1 MDPTAIFVPLAA
13 FGLGALFTS
22 LRILWEYE
30 RGVIFRLGKL
40 TRAKGPGLI
49 FLVPFGV
56 ERMRKMD
63 LRIVAL
69 DIPPQDTIT
78 KDNVSLSVNAVVYF
92 RVADPAKAVVEIED
106 YYFATSQLAQTTLRS
121 VIGQSELDELLAER
135 EQINEIVRGIID
147 QGTDPWGV
155 EVTGVEI
162 KDIDLP
168 KEMKRAMAKQAEAER
183 ERRGKVIAAEGEYQ
197 ASKKLALA
205 ANVIEKHPVA
215 VQLRFM
221 QTAVEIA
228 AENNSTTVFPIP
240 MELFANLGKG
250 AHIPQGMSEEEIA
263 ALEADDAG
271 LGSLSDGEEIQML
284 ADTARSILGLGSG
297 GKREKAE
304 VGGQEEGEEEE

>member
-22 LRILWEYE
+22 LRVLWEYE

-121 VIGQSELDELLAER
+121 VIGQSELDQLLKDR
-135 EQINEIVRGIID
+135 DSINHQVQHLVDVATEPFGVKV
-147 QGTDPWGV
+147 GTI
-155 EVTGVEI
+155 EV
-162 KDIDLP
+162 KDVGLP
-168 KEMKRAMAKQAEAER
+168 QSMQRAMLAK
-183 ERRGKVIAAEGEYQ
+183 V
-197 ASKKLALA
+197 SC
-205 ANVIEKHPVA
+205 
-215 VQLRFM
+215 
-221 QTAVEIA
+221 
-228 AENNSTTVFPIP
+228 
-240 MELFANLGKG
+240 FA
-250 AHIPQGMSEEEIA
+250 
-263 ALEADDAG
+263 D
-271 LGSLSDGEEIQML
+271 SLW
-284 ADTARSILGLGSG
+284 
-297 GKREKAE
+297 
-304 VGGQEEGEEEE
+304 